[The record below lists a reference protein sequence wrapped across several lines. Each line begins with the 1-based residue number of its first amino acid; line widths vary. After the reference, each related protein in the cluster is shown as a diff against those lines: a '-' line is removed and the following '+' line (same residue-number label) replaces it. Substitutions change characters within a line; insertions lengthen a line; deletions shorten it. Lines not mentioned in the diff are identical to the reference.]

1 MIFKNHI
8 KTLTAFNT
16 SSKTSRDRNF
26 SSFTFSGFK
35 MSSFVR
41 RGLNPSFS
49 ASAGGDSVAFI
60 CTFTTIFVSFNE
72 EKTDLFLSF
81 FLPKTALNMPITTT
95 TTTKNK
101 RKRNDEKNDDDD
113 DDDDDDDGQFDLS
126 VLLPVHNALPHLTS
140 CLVCLFAQ
148 EKVKLEIV
156 IVDDSSTDGSFERIG
171 LCKRAYEKLK
181 EGEGGEWKLTENEK
195 EEEEDVGN
203 EGLCD
208 FYANKVE
215 CNLRE
220 EFAQL
225 EEEKG
230 NDGNED
236 MYERIVR
243 KYCKGKRHKIILRKL
258 ERSKELR
265 SGQGIALNLAYSLS
279 TCEYV
284 AEMEADDMRP
294 QRCFYE
300 LLNALKS
307 REDLDATF
315 SQISLIG
322 DLPSS
327 NAPQEGWIGMER
339 FRRWQNS
346 LTCGTTEMAPGRYI
360 EIPAMRASGCY
371 RRSFLEKKMNLNK
384 EGEESIRIYDDLWRI
399 GDEVVDFAV
408 SEEQRT
414 CSSLKRNPNH
424 WWPVDVSFLH
434 RAFNSGMRCH
444 KIERPMY
451 WWRQYAKQ
459 STKVHDRCSL
469 ERLRAAKVHYM
480 LKEDGPLGFAAL
492 FTADGDTD
500 AEVRDVDALADSTE
514 PDSSAAKIKNSP
526 RGSKEQKKLI
536 IRVFGRGVTLNAYVA
551 DINREI
557 ELIRAKEKEEHYA
570 RQKKPLS
577 ATTTTITTTEE
588 DDDTYQPKLL
598 YVVEKRDEMP
608 GLPKRKRSK
617 ENLDKNT
624 KLCRLFAFGM
634 QKAREKIL
642 RVMRDD
648 FDLGGLDWFVA

>member
-1 MIFKNHI
+1 MKKKRPFLDH
-8 KTLTAFNT
+8 F
-16 SSKTSRDRNF
+16 F
-26 SSFTFSGFK
+26 SLK
-35 MSSFVR
+35 
-41 RGLNPSFS
+41 
-49 ASAGGDSVAFI
+49 A
-60 CTFTTIFVSFNE
+60 
-72 EKTDLFLSF
+72 
-81 FLPKTALNMPITTT
+81 ALNMPITTT
-95 TTTKNK
+95 KNNINK
-101 RKRNDEKNDDDD
+101 RKRNDFEKNEDDSDD
-113 DDDDDDDGQFDLS
+113 KGQFDVS

-140 CLVCLFAQ
+140 CLLCLFAQ
-148 EKVKLEIV
+148 EKVRLEIV
-156 IVDDSSTDGSFERIG
+156 VVDDSSADRSFERIG
-171 LCKRAYEKLK
+171 ACKRAYETLK
-181 EGEGGEWKLTENEK
+181 EGEGGEWKLTEDEK
-195 EEEEDVGN
+195 EEEEEDVEDG
-203 EGLCD
+203 D
-208 FYANKVE
+208 FYANRVE
-215 CNLRE
+215 IKMRE

-225 EEEKG
+225 EEEERG
-230 NDGNED
+230 NDD
-236 MYERIVR
+236 TYERIVR

-265 SGQGIALNLAYSLS
+265 SGQGLALNLAYSLS

-384 EGEESIRIYDDLWRI
+384 EGEGGIRIYDDLWRI

-444 KIERPMY
+444 KVERPMY

-500 AEVRDVDALADSTE
+500 AEVRDVDALANSSE

-526 RGSKEQKKLI
+526 RVSKEQKKLI
-536 IRVFGRGVTLNAYVA
+536 IRVFGRGETLNAYVA

-570 RQKKPLS
+570 RHKKPLD
-577 ATTTTITTTEE
+577 ATATITTTDE

-617 ENLDKNT
+617 ENGLDKNT

-648 FDLGGLDWFVA
+648 FDTGGLDWFVA

>member
-1 MIFKNHI
+1 MK
-8 KTLTAFNT
+8 K
-16 SSKTSRDRNF
+16 KR
-26 SSFTFSGFK
+26 TFLDWF
-35 MSSFVR
+35 
-41 RGLNPSFS
+41 
-49 ASAGGDSVAFI
+49 A
-60 CTFTTIFVSFNE
+60 
-72 EKTDLFLSF
+72 
-81 FLPKTALNMPITTT
+81 PKIPALNMPITTT
-95 TTTKNK
+95 NNINK
-101 RKRNDEKNDDDD
+101 RKRNEDETNDDDD
-113 DDDDDDDGQFDLS
+113 DDDKGQFYLS

-171 LCKRAYEKLK
+171 VCKRAYEKLE
-181 EGEGGEWKLTENEK
+181 EGEGGEWKLTEDEK
-195 EEEEDVGN
+195 EEEEEVVGDV
-203 EGLCD
+203 
-208 FYANKVE
+208 YANKVE

-225 EEEKG
+225 EEER
-230 NDGNED
+230 GNED

-265 SGQGIALNLAYSLS
+265 SGQGLALNLAYNLS

-444 KIERPMY
+444 KVERPMY

-492 FTADGDTD
+492 FTTDGDTD

-514 PDSSAAKIKNSP
+514 PDSSAAKMKNSP

-536 IRVFGRGVTLNAYVA
+536 IRVFGRGETLNAYVA

-570 RQKKPLS
+570 RHKKPLD
-577 ATTTTITTTEE
+577 TTTTITTTDE
-588 DDDTYQPKLL
+588 DDETYQPKLL
-598 YVVEKRDEMP
+598 FVVEKRDEMP

-648 FDLGGLDWFVA
+648 FDMGGLDWFVA

>member
-1 MIFKNHI
+1 MK
-8 KTLTAFNT
+8 K
-16 SSKTSRDRNF
+16 KR
-26 SSFTFSGFK
+26 TFLDWF
-35 MSSFVR
+35 
-41 RGLNPSFS
+41 
-49 ASAGGDSVAFI
+49 A
-60 CTFTTIFVSFNE
+60 
-72 EKTDLFLSF
+72 
-81 FLPKTALNMPITTT
+81 PKIPALNMPITTT
-95 TTTKNK
+95 NNINK
-101 RKRNDEKNDDDD
+101 RKRNEDETNDDDD
-113 DDDDDDDGQFDLS
+113 DDDKGQFYLS

-171 LCKRAYEKLK
+171 VCKRAYEKLE
-181 EGEGGEWKLTENEK
+181 EGEGGEWKLTEDEK
-195 EEEEDVGN
+195 EEEEEVVGDV
-203 EGLCD
+203 
-208 FYANKVE
+208 YANKVE

-225 EEEKG
+225 EEER
-230 NDGNED
+230 GNED

-265 SGQGIALNLAYSLS
+265 SGQGLALNLAYNLS

-384 EGEESIRIYDDLWRI
+384 EGEEGIRIYDDLWRI

-424 WWPVDVSFLH
+424 WWPVDISFLH
-434 RAFNSGMRCH
+434 RACNSGMRCH
-444 KIERPMY
+444 KVERPMY

-492 FTADGDTD
+492 FTTDGDTD
-500 AEVRDVDALADSTE
+500 AEVRDVDALTNSTE
-514 PDSSAAKIKNSP
+514 PDSSAAKIRTSP

-536 IRVFGRGVTLNAYVA
+536 IRVFGRGETLNAYVA

-570 RQKKPLS
+570 RHKKPLD
-577 ATTTTITTTEE
+577 TTTTITTTDE
-588 DDDTYQPKLL
+588 DDETYQPKLL
-598 YVVEKRDEMP
+598 FVVEKRDEMP

-648 FDLGGLDWFVA
+648 FDMGGLDWFVA

>member
-1 MIFKNHI
+1 MKKKRPFLDH
-8 KTLTAFNT
+8 F
-16 SSKTSRDRNF
+16 F
-26 SSFTFSGFK
+26 SLK
-35 MSSFVR
+35 
-41 RGLNPSFS
+41 
-49 ASAGGDSVAFI
+49 A
-60 CTFTTIFVSFNE
+60 
-72 EKTDLFLSF
+72 
-81 FLPKTALNMPITTT
+81 ALNMPITTT
-95 TTTKNK
+95 KNNINK
-101 RKRNDEKNDDDD
+101 RKRNDFEKNEDDSDD
-113 DDDDDDDGQFDLS
+113 KGQFDVS

-140 CLVCLFAQ
+140 CLLCLFAQ
-148 EKVKLEIV
+148 EKVRLEIIV
-156 IVDDSSTDGSFERIG
+156 VDDSSTDGSFERIG
-171 LCKRAYEKLK
+171 VCKRAYETLK
-181 EGEGGEWKLTENEK
+181 EGEGGEWKLTEDEK
-195 EEEEDVGN
+195 EEKEDVGN
-203 EGLCD
+203 D

-220 EFAQL
+220 EFAHL
-225 EEEKG
+225 EEEERG
-230 NDGNED
+230 NDD
-236 MYERIVR
+236 TYERIVR

-258 ERSKELR
+258 ERSKEVR
-265 SGQGIALNLAYSLS
+265 SGQGLALNLAYSLS

-384 EGEESIRIYDDLWRI
+384 EGEGGIRIYDDLWRI

-444 KIERPMY
+444 KVERPMY

-500 AEVRDVDALADSTE
+500 AEVRDVDALANSSE

-536 IRVFGRGVTLNAYVA
+536 IRVFGRGETLNAYVA

-570 RQKKPLS
+570 RHKKPLD
-577 ATTTTITTTEE
+577 ATATITTTDE

-617 ENLDKNT
+617 ENGLDKNT

-648 FDLGGLDWFVA
+648 FDTGGLDWFVA

>member
-1 MIFKNHI
+1 MK
-8 KTLTAFNT
+8 K
-16 SSKTSRDRNF
+16 KR
-26 SSFTFSGFK
+26 TFLEWF
-35 MSSFVR
+35 
-41 RGLNPSFS
+41 
-49 ASAGGDSVAFI
+49 A
-60 CTFTTIFVSFNE
+60 
-72 EKTDLFLSF
+72 
-81 FLPKTALNMPITTT
+81 PKIPALNMPIT

-101 RKRNDEKNDDDD
+101 RKRNDFEKDDDD
-113 DDDDDDDGQFDLS
+113 SDDKGQFEMS

-140 CLVCLFAQ
+140 CLLCLFAQ
-148 EKVKLEIV
+148 EKVRLEIV

-171 LCKRAYEKLK
+171 ACKRAYEKLE
-181 EGEGGEWKLTENEK
+181 EGEGGEWKLTEDEK
-195 EEEEDVGN
+195 EEEEEDVEDG
-203 EGLCD
+203 D
-208 FYANKVE
+208 FYANRVE
-215 CNLRE
+215 IKMRE

-225 EEEKG
+225 EEEERG
-230 NDGNED
+230 NDD

-265 SGQGIALNLAYSLS
+265 SGQGLALNLAYSLS

-384 EGEESIRIYDDLWRI
+384 EGEGGIRIYDDLWRI

-444 KIERPMY
+444 KVERPMY

-500 AEVRDVDALADSTE
+500 AEVRDVDALANSSE

-536 IRVFGRGVTLNAYVA
+536 IRVFGRGETLNAYVA

-570 RQKKPLS
+570 RHKKPLD
-577 ATTTTITTTEE
+577 ATTTITTTDE

-617 ENLDKNT
+617 ENGLDKNT

-648 FDLGGLDWFVA
+648 FDTGGLDWFVA

>member
-1 MIFKNHI
+1 MK
-8 KTLTAFNT
+8 K
-16 SSKTSRDRNF
+16 KR
-26 SSFTFSGFK
+26 TFLDWF
-35 MSSFVR
+35 
-41 RGLNPSFS
+41 
-49 ASAGGDSVAFI
+49 A
-60 CTFTTIFVSFNE
+60 
-72 EKTDLFLSF
+72 
-81 FLPKTALNMPITTT
+81 PKIPALNMPITTT
-95 TTTKNK
+95 NNNINK
-101 RKRNDEKNDDDD
+101 RKRNGYETNDDDD
-113 DDDDDDDGQFDLS
+113 DDKGQFDLS

-140 CLVCLFAQ
+140 CLICLFAQ

-171 LCKRAYEKLK
+171 VCKRAYEKLE
-181 EGEGGEWKLTENEK
+181 EGEGGQWKLTEDEK
-195 EEEEDVGN
+195 EEEEEVVG
-203 EGLCD
+203 D

-225 EEEKG
+225 EEEERG
-230 NDGNED
+230 NDD
-236 MYERIVR
+236 TYERIVR
-243 KYCKGKRHKIILRKL
+243 KYCKGKRHKIILREL

-265 SGQGIALNLAYSLS
+265 SGQGLALNLAYSLS

-339 FRRWQNS
+339 FKRWQNS

-384 EGEESIRIYDDLWRI
+384 EGEEGIRIYDDLWRI

-444 KIERPMY
+444 KVERPMY

-500 AEVRDVDALADSTE
+500 AEVRDVDALANSTE

-536 IRVFGRGVTLNAYVA
+536 IRVFGRGETLNAYVA

-570 RQKKPLS
+570 RHKKSLD
-577 ATTTTITTTEE
+577 ATTTITTTDE

-617 ENLDKNT
+617 ENGLDKNT

>member
-72 EKTDLFLSF
+72 EKTDLFWSF

-95 TTTKNK
+95 KNNINK

-195 EEEEDVGN
+195 EEEEEVVGDV
-203 EGLCD
+203 
-208 FYANKVE
+208 YANKVE

-225 EEEKG
+225 EEER
-230 NDGNED
+230 GNED

-265 SGQGIALNLAYSLS
+265 SGQGLALNLAYNLS

-384 EGEESIRIYDDLWRI
+384 EGEEGIRIYDDLWRI

-444 KIERPMY
+444 KVERPMY

-514 PDSSAAKIKNSP
+514 PDSSAAKMKNSP

-536 IRVFGRGVTLNAYVA
+536 IRVFGRGETLNAYVA

-570 RQKKPLS
+570 RHKKPLD
-577 ATTTTITTTEE
+577 ATTNITTTDE

-617 ENLDKNT
+617 ENGLDKNT

-648 FDLGGLDWFVA
+648 FDTGGLDWFVA

>member
-1 MIFKNHI
+1 MKKKRPFLDH
-8 KTLTAFNT
+8 F
-16 SSKTSRDRNF
+16 F
-26 SSFTFSGFK
+26 SLK
-35 MSSFVR
+35 
-41 RGLNPSFS
+41 
-49 ASAGGDSVAFI
+49 A
-60 CTFTTIFVSFNE
+60 
-72 EKTDLFLSF
+72 
-81 FLPKTALNMPITTT
+81 ALNMRITTT
-95 TTTKNK
+95 KNNINK
-101 RKRNDEKNDDDD
+101 RKRNDFEKNEDDSDD
-113 DDDDDDDGQFDLS
+113 KGQFDVS

-140 CLVCLFAQ
+140 CLLCLFAQ
-148 EKVKLEIV
+148 EKVRLEIIV
-156 IVDDSSTDGSFERIG
+156 VDDSSTDGSFERIG
-171 LCKRAYEKLK
+171 VCKRAYETLK
-181 EGEGGEWKLTENEK
+181 EGEGGEWKLTEDEK
-195 EEEEDVGN
+195 EEKEDVGN
-203 EGLCD
+203 D
-208 FYANKVE
+208 FYANKVD

-225 EEEKG
+225 EEEERG
-230 NDGNED
+230 NDD
-236 MYERIVR
+236 TYERIVR

-258 ERSKELR
+258 ERSKEVR
-265 SGQGIALNLAYSLS
+265 SGQGLALNLAYSLS

-384 EGEESIRIYDDLWRI
+384 EGEEGIRIYDDLWRI

-444 KIERPMY
+444 KVERPMY

-500 AEVRDVDALADSTE
+500 AEVRDVDALANSSE

-536 IRVFGRGVTLNAYVA
+536 IRVFGRGETLNAYVA

-570 RQKKPLS
+570 RHKKPLD
-577 ATTTTITTTEE
+577 ATATITTTDE

-617 ENLDKNT
+617 ENGLDKNT

-648 FDLGGLDWFVA
+648 FDAGGLDWFVA

>member
-1 MIFKNHI
+1 MK
-8 KTLTAFNT
+8 K
-16 SSKTSRDRNF
+16 KR
-26 SSFTFSGFK
+26 TFLEWF
-35 MSSFVR
+35 
-41 RGLNPSFS
+41 
-49 ASAGGDSVAFI
+49 A
-60 CTFTTIFVSFNE
+60 
-72 EKTDLFLSF
+72 
-81 FLPKTALNMPITTT
+81 PKIPALNMPI

-101 RKRNDEKNDDDD
+101 RKRNDFEKNDFDDSD
-113 DDDDDDDGQFDLS
+113 DKGQFDVS

-140 CLVCLFAQ
+140 CLICLFAQ

-171 LCKRAYEKLK
+171 ACKRAYEKLE
-181 EGEGGEWKLTENEK
+181 EGEGGEWKLTEDEK
-195 EEEEDVGN
+195 EEKEDVGN
-203 EGLCD
+203 D

-225 EEEKG
+225 EEERG
-230 NDGNED
+230 NDD
-236 MYERIVR
+236 TYERIVR

-258 ERSKELR
+258 ERSKEVR
-265 SGQGIALNLAYSLS
+265 SGQGLALNLAYSLS

-384 EGEESIRIYDDLWRI
+384 EGEGGIRIYDDLWRI

-444 KIERPMY
+444 KVERPMY

-459 STKVHDRCSL
+459 STKVHDRCNL

-500 AEVRDVDALADSTE
+500 AEVRDVDALTNSTE

-536 IRVFGRGVTLNAYVA
+536 IRVFGRGETLNAYVA

-570 RQKKPLS
+570 RHKKPLD
-577 ATTTTITTTEE
+577 ATATITTTDE

-608 GLPKRKRSK
+608 GLPKRKTLYK
-617 ENLDKNT
+617 
-624 KLCRLFAFGM
+624 CWM
-634 QKAREKIL
+634 IL
-642 RVMRDD
+642 SDEPI
-648 FDLGGLDWFVA
+648 

>member
-1 MIFKNHI
+1 MKKKRPFWIIF
-8 KTLTAFNT
+8 
-16 SSKTSRDRNF
+16 F
-26 SSFTFSGFK
+26 S
-35 MSSFVR
+35 
-41 RGLNPSFS
+41 
-49 ASAGGDSVAFI
+49 
-60 CTFTTIFVSFNE
+60 
-72 EKTDLFLSF
+72 
-81 FLPKTALNMPITTT
+81 PKPALNMPITTT
-95 TTTKNK
+95 KNNINK
-101 RKRNDEKNDDDD
+101 RKRNDFEKNEDDSDD
-113 DDDDDDDGQFDLS
+113 KGQFDVS

-140 CLVCLFAQ
+140 CLLCLFAQ
-148 EKVKLEIV
+148 EKVRLEIV
-156 IVDDSSTDGSFERIG
+156 VVDDSSTDGSFERIG
-171 LCKRAYEKLK
+171 VCKRAYETLK
-181 EGEGGEWKLTENEK
+181 EGEGGEWKLTEDEK
-195 EEEEDVGN
+195 EEKEDVGN
-203 EGLCD
+203 D

-225 EEEKG
+225 EEEERG
-230 NDGNED
+230 NDD
-236 MYERIVR
+236 TYERIVR

-265 SGQGIALNLAYSLS
+265 SGQGLALNLAYSLS

-384 EGEESIRIYDDLWRI
+384 EGEEGIRIYDDLWRI

-424 WWPVDVSFLH
+424 WW
-434 RAFNSGMRCH
+434 
-444 KIERPMY
+444 
-451 WWRQYAKQ
+451 
-459 STKVHDRCSL
+459 
-469 ERLRAAKVHYM
+469 RLTFR
-480 LKEDGPLGFAAL
+480 
-492 FTADGDTD
+492 
-500 AEVRDVDALADSTE
+500 
-514 PDSSAAKIKNSP
+514 SSIARLIVACVAIK
-526 RGSKEQKKLI
+526 
-536 IRVFGRGVTLNAYVA
+536 
-551 DINREI
+551 
-557 ELIRAKEKEEHYA
+557 
-570 RQKKPLS
+570 
-577 ATTTTITTTEE
+577 
-588 DDDTYQPKLL
+588 
-598 YVVEKRDEMP
+598 
-608 GLPKRKRSK
+608 
-617 ENLDKNT
+617 
-624 KLCRLFAFGM
+624 
-634 QKAREKIL
+634 
-642 RVMRDD
+642 
-648 FDLGGLDWFVA
+648 

>member
-1 MIFKNHI
+1 
-8 KTLTAFNT
+8 
-16 SSKTSRDRNF
+16 
-26 SSFTFSGFK
+26 
-35 MSSFVR
+35 VR
-41 RGLNPSFS
+41 RFHRSPVVIPSRLFARLRPFLCLFVKKKRPFLDHFFS
-49 ASAGGDSVAFI
+49 L
-60 CTFTTIFVSFNE
+60 
-72 EKTDLFLSF
+72 KR
-81 FLPKTALNMPITTT
+81 NMPITTT
-95 TTTKNK
+95 KNNINK
-101 RKRNDEKNDDDD
+101 RKRNDFEKNEDDSDD
-113 DDDDDDDGQFDLS
+113 KGQFDVS

-140 CLVCLFAQ
+140 CLLCLFAQ
-148 EKVKLEIV
+148 EKVRLEIIV
-156 IVDDSSTDGSFERIG
+156 VDDSSTDGSFERIG
-171 LCKRAYEKLK
+171 ACKRAYETLK
-181 EGEGGEWKLTENEK
+181 EGEGGEWKLTEDEK
-195 EEEEDVGN
+195 EEKEDVGN
-203 EGLCD
+203 D
-208 FYANKVE
+208 FYANKVD

-225 EEEKG
+225 EEERG
-230 NDGNED
+230 NDD
-236 MYERIVR
+236 TYERIVR

-258 ERSKELR
+258 ERSKEVR
-265 SGQGIALNLAYSLS
+265 SGQGLALNLAYSLS

-384 EGEESIRIYDDLWRI
+384 EEEGGIRIYDDLWRI

-444 KIERPMY
+444 KVERPMY

-500 AEVRDVDALADSTE
+500 AEVRDVDALANSSE

-526 RGSKEQKKLI
+526 RGGKEQKKLI
-536 IRVFGRGVTLNAYVA
+536 IRVFGRGETLNAYVA

-570 RQKKPLS
+570 RHKKPLD
-577 ATTTTITTTEE
+577 ATATITTTDE

-617 ENLDKNT
+617 ENGLDKNT

-648 FDLGGLDWFVA
+648 FDTGGLDWFVA

>member
-1 MIFKNHI
+1 MKKKRPFLEH
-8 KTLTAFNT
+8 F
-16 SSKTSRDRNF
+16 F
-26 SSFTFSGFK
+26 SLK
-35 MSSFVR
+35 
-41 RGLNPSFS
+41 
-49 ASAGGDSVAFI
+49 A
-60 CTFTTIFVSFNE
+60 
-72 EKTDLFLSF
+72 
-81 FLPKTALNMPITTT
+81 ALNMPITTT
-95 TTTKNK
+95 KNNINK
-101 RKRNDEKNDDDD
+101 RKRNDFEKNEDDSDD
-113 DDDDDDDGQFDLS
+113 KGQFDVS

-140 CLVCLFAQ
+140 CLLCLFAQ
-148 EKVKLEIV
+148 EKVRLEIIV
-156 IVDDSSTDGSFERIG
+156 VDDSSTDGSFERIG
-171 LCKRAYEKLK
+171 VCKRAYETLK
-181 EGEGGEWKLTENEK
+181 EGEGGEWKLTEDEK
-195 EEEEDVGN
+195 EEKEDVGN
-203 EGLCD
+203 D
-208 FYANKVE
+208 FYANKVD

-225 EEEKG
+225 EEEERG
-230 NDGNED
+230 NDD
-236 MYERIVR
+236 TYERIVR

-265 SGQGIALNLAYSLS
+265 SGQGLALNLAYSLS

-384 EGEESIRIYDDLWRI
+384 EGEGGIRIYDDLWRI

-444 KIERPMY
+444 KVERPMY

-500 AEVRDVDALADSTE
+500 AEVRDVDALANSSE

-536 IRVFGRGVTLNAYVA
+536 IRVFGRGETLNAYVA

-570 RQKKPLS
+570 RHKKPLD
-577 ATTTTITTTEE
+577 ATATITTTDE

-617 ENLDKNT
+617 ENGLDKNT

-648 FDLGGLDWFVA
+648 FDAGGLDWFVA

>member
-1 MIFKNHI
+1 MKKKRPFLDH
-8 KTLTAFNT
+8 F
-16 SSKTSRDRNF
+16 F
-26 SSFTFSGFK
+26 SLK
-35 MSSFVR
+35 
-41 RGLNPSFS
+41 
-49 ASAGGDSVAFI
+49 A
-60 CTFTTIFVSFNE
+60 
-72 EKTDLFLSF
+72 
-81 FLPKTALNMPITTT
+81 ALNMPITTT
-95 TTTKNK
+95 KNNINK
-101 RKRNDEKNDDDD
+101 RKRNDFEKNEDDSDD
-113 DDDDDDDGQFDLS
+113 KGQFDVS

-140 CLVCLFAQ
+140 CLLCLFAQ
-148 EKVKLEIV
+148 EKVRLEII

-171 LCKRAYEKLK
+171 VCKRAYETLK
-181 EGEGGEWKLTENEK
+181 EGEGGEWKLTEDEK
-195 EEEEDVGN
+195 EEKEDVGN
-203 EGLCD
+203 D

-220 EFAQL
+220 EFAHL
-225 EEEKG
+225 EEEERG
-230 NDGNED
+230 NDD
-236 MYERIVR
+236 TYERIVR

-258 ERSKELR
+258 ERSKEVR
-265 SGQGIALNLAYSLS
+265 SGQGLALNLAYSLS

-384 EGEESIRIYDDLWRI
+384 EGEGGIRIYDDLWRI

-444 KIERPMY
+444 KVERPMY

-500 AEVRDVDALADSTE
+500 AEVRDVDALANSSE

-536 IRVFGRGVTLNAYVA
+536 IRVFGRGETLNAYVA

-570 RQKKPLS
+570 RHKKPLD
-577 ATTTTITTTEE
+577 ATATITTTDE

-617 ENLDKNT
+617 ENGLDKNT

-648 FDLGGLDWFVA
+648 FDTGGLDWFVA

>member
-1 MIFKNHI
+1 
-8 KTLTAFNT
+8 
-16 SSKTSRDRNF
+16 
-26 SSFTFSGFK
+26 
-35 MSSFVR
+35 
-41 RGLNPSFS
+41 
-49 ASAGGDSVAFI
+49 
-60 CTFTTIFVSFNE
+60 
-72 EKTDLFLSF
+72 
-81 FLPKTALNMPITTT
+81 
-95 TTTKNK
+95 
-101 RKRNDEKNDDDD
+101 
-113 DDDDDDDGQFDLS
+113 
-126 VLLPVHNALPHLTS
+126 
-140 CLVCLFAQ
+140 
-148 EKVKLEIV
+148 
-156 IVDDSSTDGSFERIG
+156 
-171 LCKRAYEKLK
+171 
-181 EGEGGEWKLTENEK
+181 
-195 EEEEDVGN
+195 
-203 EGLCD
+203 
-208 FYANKVE
+208 
-215 CNLRE
+215 
-220 EFAQL
+220 
-225 EEEKG
+225 
-230 NDGNED
+230 
-236 MYERIVR
+236 
-243 KYCKGKRHKIILRKL
+243 
-258 ERSKELR
+258 
-265 SGQGIALNLAYSLS
+265 
-279 TCEYV
+279 
-284 AEMEADDMRP
+284 
-294 QRCFYE
+294 
-300 LLNALKS
+300 
-307 REDLDATF
+307 
-315 SQISLIG
+315 
-322 DLPSS
+322 
-327 NAPQEGWIGMER
+327 
-339 FRRWQNS
+339 
-346 LTCGTTEMAPGRYI
+346 
-360 EIPAMRASGCY
+360 
-371 RRSFLEKKMNLNK
+371 MNLNK
-384 EGEESIRIYDDLWRI
+384 EGEEGIRIYDDLWRI

-444 KIERPMY
+444 KVERPMY

-536 IRVFGRGVTLNAYVA
+536 IRVFGRGETLNAYVA

-557 ELIRAKEKEEHYA
+557 ELIRAKEEEEHYA
-570 RQKKPLS
+570 RQKKTLS
-577 ATTTTITTTEE
+577 ATTTTITTTDE

>member
-1 MIFKNHI
+1 MK
-8 KTLTAFNT
+8 K
-16 SSKTSRDRNF
+16 KR
-26 SSFTFSGFK
+26 TFLDWF
-35 MSSFVR
+35 
-41 RGLNPSFS
+41 
-49 ASAGGDSVAFI
+49 A
-60 CTFTTIFVSFNE
+60 
-72 EKTDLFLSF
+72 
-81 FLPKTALNMPITTT
+81 PKIPALNMPITTT
-95 TTTKNK
+95 NNINK
-101 RKRNDEKNDDDD
+101 RKRNEDETNDDDD
-113 DDDDDDDGQFDLS
+113 DDDKGQFDLS

-171 LCKRAYEKLK
+171 VCKRAYEKLE
-181 EGEGGEWKLTENEK
+181 EGEGGEWKLTEDEK
-195 EEEEDVGN
+195 EEEEEVVGDV
-203 EGLCD
+203 
-208 FYANKVE
+208 YANKVE

-225 EEEKG
+225 EEER
-230 NDGNED
+230 GNED

-265 SGQGIALNLAYSLS
+265 SGQGLALNLAYSLS

-384 EGEESIRIYDDLWRI
+384 EGEEGIRIYDDLWRI

-444 KIERPMY
+444 KVERPMY

-500 AEVRDVDALADSTE
+500 AEVRDVDALANSSE

-536 IRVFGRGVTLNAYVA
+536 IRVFGRGETLNAYVA

-570 RQKKPLS
+570 RHKKPLD
-577 ATTTTITTTEE
+577 ATATITTTDE

-617 ENLDKNT
+617 ENGLDKNT

-648 FDLGGLDWFVA
+648 FDTGGLDWFVA

>member
-1 MIFKNHI
+1 MK
-8 KTLTAFNT
+8 K
-16 SSKTSRDRNF
+16 KR
-26 SSFTFSGFK
+26 TFLDWF
-35 MSSFVR
+35 
-41 RGLNPSFS
+41 
-49 ASAGGDSVAFI
+49 A
-60 CTFTTIFVSFNE
+60 
-72 EKTDLFLSF
+72 
-81 FLPKTALNMPITTT
+81 PKIPALNMPITTT
-95 TTTKNK
+95 NNINK
-101 RKRNDEKNDDDD
+101 RKRNEDETNDDDD
-113 DDDDDDDGQFDLS
+113 DDDKGQFYLS

-171 LCKRAYEKLK
+171 VCKRAYEKLE
-181 EGEGGEWKLTENEK
+181 EGEGGEWKLTEDEK
-195 EEEEDVGN
+195 EEEEEVVGDV
-203 EGLCD
+203 
-208 FYANKVE
+208 YANKVE

-225 EEEKG
+225 EEER
-230 NDGNED
+230 GNED

-265 SGQGIALNLAYSLS
+265 SGQGLALNLAYNLS

-384 EGEESIRIYDDLWRI
+384 EGEGDIRIYDDLWRI

-444 KIERPMY
+444 KVERPMY

-492 FTADGDTD
+492 FTTDGDTD
-500 AEVRDVDALADSTE
+500 AEVRDVDALTNSTE
-514 PDSSAAKIKNSP
+514 PDSSAAKMKNSP

-536 IRVFGRGVTLNAYVA
+536 IRVFGRGETLNAYVA

-570 RQKKPLS
+570 RHKKPLD
-577 ATTTTITTTEE
+577 TTTTITTTDE
-588 DDDTYQPKLL
+588 DDETYQPKLL
-598 YVVEKRDEMP
+598 FVVEKRDEMP

-648 FDLGGLDWFVA
+648 FDMGGLDWFVA

>member
-1 MIFKNHI
+1 MKKKRPFLDH
-8 KTLTAFNT
+8 F
-16 SSKTSRDRNF
+16 F
-26 SSFTFSGFK
+26 SLK
-35 MSSFVR
+35 
-41 RGLNPSFS
+41 
-49 ASAGGDSVAFI
+49 A
-60 CTFTTIFVSFNE
+60 
-72 EKTDLFLSF
+72 
-81 FLPKTALNMPITTT
+81 ALNMPITTT
-95 TTTKNK
+95 KNNINK
-101 RKRNDEKNDDDD
+101 RKRNDFEKNEDDSDD
-113 DDDDDDDGQFDLS
+113 KGQFDVS

-140 CLVCLFAQ
+140 CLLCLFAQ
-148 EKVKLEIV
+148 EKVRLEII

-171 LCKRAYEKLK
+171 VCKRAYETLK
-181 EGEGGEWKLTENEK
+181 EGEGGEWKLTEDEK
-195 EEEEDVGN
+195 EEKEDVGN
-203 EGLCD
+203 D

-225 EEEKG
+225 EEEERG
-230 NDGNED
+230 NDD
-236 MYERIVR
+236 TYERIVR

-258 ERSKELR
+258 ERSKEVR
-265 SGQGIALNLAYSLS
+265 SGQGLALNLAYSLS

-384 EGEESIRIYDDLWRI
+384 EGEGGIRIYDDLWRI

-444 KIERPMY
+444 KVERPMY

-500 AEVRDVDALADSTE
+500 AEVRDVDALANSSE

-536 IRVFGRGVTLNAYVA
+536 IRVFGRGETLNAYVA

-570 RQKKPLS
+570 RHKKPLD
-577 ATTTTITTTEE
+577 ATATITTTDE

-617 ENLDKNT
+617 ENGLDKNT

-648 FDLGGLDWFVA
+648 FDTGGLDWFVA

>member
-1 MIFKNHI
+1 MKKKRPFLEH
-8 KTLTAFNT
+8 F
-16 SSKTSRDRNF
+16 F
-26 SSFTFSGFK
+26 SLK
-35 MSSFVR
+35 
-41 RGLNPSFS
+41 
-49 ASAGGDSVAFI
+49 A
-60 CTFTTIFVSFNE
+60 
-72 EKTDLFLSF
+72 
-81 FLPKTALNMPITTT
+81 ALNMPITTT
-95 TTTKNK
+95 KNNINK
-101 RKRNDEKNDDDD
+101 RKRNDFEKNEDDSDD
-113 DDDDDDDGQFDLS
+113 KGQFDVS

-140 CLVCLFAQ
+140 CLLCLFAQ
-148 EKVKLEIV
+148 EKVRLEIV

-171 LCKRAYEKLK
+171 ACKRAYEKLE
-181 EGEGGEWKLTENEK
+181 EGEGGEWKLTEDEK
-195 EEEEDVGN
+195 VEKEDVGN
-203 EGLCD
+203 D

-225 EEEKG
+225 EEERG
-230 NDGNED
+230 NDD
-236 MYERIVR
+236 TYERIVR

-258 ERSKELR
+258 ERSKEVR
-265 SGQGIALNLAYSLS
+265 SGQGLALNLAYSLS

-384 EGEESIRIYDDLWRI
+384 EGEGGIRIYDDLWRI

-444 KIERPMY
+444 KVERPMY

-500 AEVRDVDALADSTE
+500 AEVRDVDALANSSE

-536 IRVFGRGVTLNAYVA
+536 IRVFGRGETLNAYVA

-570 RQKKPLS
+570 RHKKPLD
-577 ATTTTITTTEE
+577 ATATITTTDE

-617 ENLDKNT
+617 ENGLDKNT

-648 FDLGGLDWFVA
+648 FDTGGLDWFVA

>member
-1 MIFKNHI
+1 MK
-8 KTLTAFNT
+8 K
-16 SSKTSRDRNF
+16 KR
-26 SSFTFSGFK
+26 TFLDWF
-35 MSSFVR
+35 
-41 RGLNPSFS
+41 
-49 ASAGGDSVAFI
+49 A
-60 CTFTTIFVSFNE
+60 
-72 EKTDLFLSF
+72 
-81 FLPKTALNMPITTT
+81 PKIPALNMPITTT
-95 TTTKNK
+95 NNNINK
-101 RKRNDEKNDDDD
+101 RKRNGYETNDDDD
-113 DDDDDDDGQFDLS
+113 DDKGQFDLS

-140 CLVCLFAQ
+140 CLICLFAQ

-171 LCKRAYEKLK
+171 VCKRAYEKLE
-181 EGEGGEWKLTENEK
+181 EGEGGEWKLTEDEK
-195 EEEEDVGN
+195 EEEEEVVG
-203 EGLCD
+203 D

-225 EEEKG
+225 EEEERG
-230 NDGNED
+230 NDD
-236 MYERIVR
+236 TYERIVR

-265 SGQGIALNLAYSLS
+265 SGQGLALNLAYSLS

-339 FRRWQNS
+339 FKRWQNS

-384 EGEESIRIYDDLWRI
+384 EGEEGIRIYDDLWRI

-444 KIERPMY
+444 KVERPMY

-500 AEVRDVDALADSTE
+500 AEVRDVDALANSTE
-514 PDSSAAKIKNSP
+514 PGSSAAKIKNSP

-536 IRVFGRGVTLNAYVA
+536 IRVFGRGETLNAYVA

-570 RQKKPLS
+570 RHKKSLD
-577 ATTTTITTTEE
+577 ATTTITTTDE
-588 DDDTYQPKLL
+588 DDDTYQTKLL

-617 ENLDKNT
+617 ENGLDKNT

>member
-1 MIFKNHI
+1 MK
-8 KTLTAFNT
+8 K
-16 SSKTSRDRNF
+16 KR
-26 SSFTFSGFK
+26 TFLEWF
-35 MSSFVR
+35 
-41 RGLNPSFS
+41 
-49 ASAGGDSVAFI
+49 A
-60 CTFTTIFVSFNE
+60 
-72 EKTDLFLSF
+72 
-81 FLPKTALNMPITTT
+81 PKIPALNMPITTT
-95 TTTKNK
+95 KNNINK
-101 RKRNDEKNDDDD
+101 RKRNDFEKNEDDSDD
-113 DDDDDDDGQFDLS
+113 KGQFDVS

-140 CLVCLFAQ
+140 CLLCLFAQ
-148 EKVKLEIV
+148 EKVRLEIV

-171 LCKRAYEKLK
+171 ACKRAYEKLE
-181 EGEGGEWKLTENEK
+181 EGEGGEWKLTEDEK
-195 EEEEDVGN
+195 EEEEEDVEDG
-203 EGLCD
+203 D
-208 FYANKVE
+208 FYANRVE
-215 CNLRE
+215 IKMRE

-225 EEEKG
+225 EEEERG
-230 NDGNED
+230 NDD

-258 ERSKELR
+258 ERSKEVR
-265 SGQGIALNLAYSLS
+265 SGQGLALNLAYSLS

-384 EGEESIRIYDDLWRI
+384 EGEGGIRIYDDLWRI

-444 KIERPMY
+444 KVERPMY

-500 AEVRDVDALADSTE
+500 AEVRDVDALANSSE

-536 IRVFGRGVTLNAYVA
+536 IRVFGRGETLNAYVA

-570 RQKKPLS
+570 RHKKPLD
-577 ATTTTITTTEE
+577 ATATITTTDE

-617 ENLDKNT
+617 ENGLDKNT

-648 FDLGGLDWFVA
+648 FDTGGLDWFVA

>member
-1 MIFKNHI
+1 
-8 KTLTAFNT
+8 
-16 SSKTSRDRNF
+16 
-26 SSFTFSGFK
+26 
-35 MSSFVR
+35 
-41 RGLNPSFS
+41 
-49 ASAGGDSVAFI
+49 
-60 CTFTTIFVSFNE
+60 
-72 EKTDLFLSF
+72 
-81 FLPKTALNMPITTT
+81 
-95 TTTKNK
+95 
-101 RKRNDEKNDDDD
+101 
-113 DDDDDDDGQFDLS
+113 
-126 VLLPVHNALPHLTS
+126 
-140 CLVCLFAQ
+140 
-148 EKVKLEIV
+148 LE
-156 IVDDSSTDGSFERIG
+156 
-171 LCKRAYEKLK
+171 
-181 EGEGGEWKLTENEK
+181 EGEGGEWKLTEDEK
-195 EEEEDVGN
+195 EEEEEVVGDV
-203 EGLCD
+203 
-208 FYANKVE
+208 YANKVE

-225 EEEKG
+225 EEER
-230 NDGNED
+230 GNED

-265 SGQGIALNLAYSLS
+265 SGQGLALNLAYNLS

-384 EGEESIRIYDDLWRI
+384 EGEGDIRIYDDLWRI

-444 KIERPMY
+444 KVERPMY

-492 FTADGDTD
+492 FTTDGDTD
-500 AEVRDVDALADSTE
+500 AEVRDVDALTNSTE
-514 PDSSAAKIKNSP
+514 PDSSAAKIRNSP

-536 IRVFGRGVTLNAYVA
+536 IRVFGRGETLNAYVA

-570 RQKKPLS
+570 RHKKPLD
-577 ATTTTITTTEE
+577 TTTTITTTDE
-588 DDDTYQPKLL
+588 DDETYQPKLL
-598 YVVEKRDEMP
+598 FVVEKRDEMP

-648 FDLGGLDWFVA
+648 FDMGGLDWFVA

>member
-1 MIFKNHI
+1 M
-8 KTLTAFNT
+8 
-16 SSKTSRDRNF
+16 
-26 SSFTFSGFK
+26 
-35 MSSFVR
+35 
-41 RGLNPSFS
+41 
-49 ASAGGDSVAFI
+49 
-60 CTFTTIFVSFNE
+60 
-72 EKTDLFLSF
+72 
-81 FLPKTALNMPITTT
+81 
-95 TTTKNK
+95 
-101 RKRNDEKNDDDD
+101 
-113 DDDDDDDGQFDLS
+113 
-126 VLLPVHNALPHLTS
+126 
-140 CLVCLFAQ
+140 
-148 EKVKLEIV
+148 
-156 IVDDSSTDGSFERIG
+156 DDSSADGSFERIG
-171 LCKRAYEKLK
+171 ACKRAYETLK
-181 EGEGGEWKLTENEK
+181 EGEGGEWKLTEDEK
-195 EEEEDVGN
+195 EEEEEDVEDG
-203 EGLCD
+203 D
-208 FYANKVE
+208 FYANRVE
-215 CNLRE
+215 IKMRE

-225 EEEKG
+225 EEEERG
-230 NDGNED
+230 NDD

-265 SGQGIALNLAYSLS
+265 SGQGLALNLAYSLS

-384 EGEESIRIYDDLWRI
+384 EGEGGIRIYDDLWRI

-444 KIERPMY
+444 KVERPMY

-492 FTADGDTD
+492 FTADGDMD
-500 AEVRDVDALADSTE
+500 AEVRDVDALANSSE

-536 IRVFGRGVTLNAYVA
+536 IRVFGRGETLNAYVA

-570 RQKKPLS
+570 RHKKPLD
-577 ATTTTITTTEE
+577 ATATITTTDE

-617 ENLDKNT
+617 ENGLDKNT

-648 FDLGGLDWFVA
+648 FDTGGLDWFVA

>member
-444 KIERPMY
+444 KIGRPMY

-492 FTADGDTD
+492 FTADGDTN

-536 IRVFGRGVTLNAYVA
+536 IRVFGRGETLNAYVA

-557 ELIRAKEKEEHYA
+557 ELIRAKEEEEHYA
-570 RQKKPLS
+570 RQKKTLS
-577 ATTTTITTTEE
+577 ATTTTITTTDE

>member
-1 MIFKNHI
+1 MK
-8 KTLTAFNT
+8 K
-16 SSKTSRDRNF
+16 KR
-26 SSFTFSGFK
+26 TFLDWF
-35 MSSFVR
+35 
-41 RGLNPSFS
+41 
-49 ASAGGDSVAFI
+49 A
-60 CTFTTIFVSFNE
+60 
-72 EKTDLFLSF
+72 
-81 FLPKTALNMPITTT
+81 PKIPALNMPITTT
-95 TTTKNK
+95 NNINK
-101 RKRNDEKNDDDD
+101 RKRNEDETNDDDD
-113 DDDDDDDGQFDLS
+113 DDDKGQFYLS

-171 LCKRAYEKLK
+171 VCKRAYEKLE
-181 EGEGGEWKLTENEK
+181 EGEGGEWKLTEDEK
-195 EEEEDVGN
+195 EEEEEVVGDV
-203 EGLCD
+203 
-208 FYANKVE
+208 YANKVE

-225 EEEKG
+225 EEER
-230 NDGNED
+230 GNED

-258 ERSKELR
+258 ERSRELR
-265 SGQGIALNLAYSLS
+265 SGQGLALNLAYNLS

-384 EGEESIRIYDDLWRI
+384 EGEGDIRIYDDLWRI

-444 KIERPMY
+444 KVERPMY

-492 FTADGDTD
+492 FTTDGDTD
-500 AEVRDVDALADSTE
+500 AEVRDVDALTNSTE
-514 PDSSAAKIKNSP
+514 PDSSAAKIRNSP
-526 RGSKEQKKLI
+526 RGSKEQKNVI
-536 IRVFGRGVTLNAYVA
+536 IRVFGRGETLNAYVA

-570 RQKKPLS
+570 RHKKPLD
-577 ATTTTITTTEE
+577 TTTTITTTDE
-588 DDDTYQPKLL
+588 DDETYQPKLL
-598 YVVEKRDEMP
+598 FVVEKRDEMP

-648 FDLGGLDWFVA
+648 FDMGGLDWFVA

>member
-1 MIFKNHI
+1 MK
-8 KTLTAFNT
+8 K
-16 SSKTSRDRNF
+16 KR
-26 SSFTFSGFK
+26 TFLDWF
-35 MSSFVR
+35 
-41 RGLNPSFS
+41 
-49 ASAGGDSVAFI
+49 A
-60 CTFTTIFVSFNE
+60 
-72 EKTDLFLSF
+72 
-81 FLPKTALNMPITTT
+81 PKIPALNMPITTT
-95 TTTKNK
+95 NNINK
-101 RKRNDEKNDDDD
+101 RKRNEDETNDDDD
-113 DDDDDDDGQFDLS
+113 DDDKGQFYLS

-171 LCKRAYEKLK
+171 VCKRAYEKLE
-181 EGEGGEWKLTENEK
+181 EGEGGEWKLTEDEK
-195 EEEEDVGN
+195 EEEEEVVGDV
-203 EGLCD
+203 
-208 FYANKVE
+208 YANKVE

-225 EEEKG
+225 EEER
-230 NDGNED
+230 GNED

-265 SGQGIALNLAYSLS
+265 SGQGLALNLAYNLS

-384 EGEESIRIYDDLWRI
+384 EGEGDIRIYDDLWRI

-444 KIERPMY
+444 KVERPMY

-492 FTADGDTD
+492 FTTDGDTD
-500 AEVRDVDALADSTE
+500 AEVRDVDALTNSTE
-514 PDSSAAKIKNSP
+514 PDSSAAKIRNSP

-536 IRVFGRGVTLNAYVA
+536 IRVFGRGETLNAYVA

-570 RQKKPLS
+570 RHKKPLD
-577 ATTTTITTTEE
+577 TTTTITTTDE
-588 DDDTYQPKLL
+588 DDETYQPKLL
-598 YVVEKRDEMP
+598 FVVEKRDEMP

-648 FDLGGLDWFVA
+648 FDMGGLDWFVA

>member
-1 MIFKNHI
+1 MKKKRPFLEH
-8 KTLTAFNT
+8 F
-16 SSKTSRDRNF
+16 F
-26 SSFTFSGFK
+26 SLK
-35 MSSFVR
+35 
-41 RGLNPSFS
+41 
-49 ASAGGDSVAFI
+49 A
-60 CTFTTIFVSFNE
+60 
-72 EKTDLFLSF
+72 
-81 FLPKTALNMPITTT
+81 ALNMPITTT
-95 TTTKNK
+95 KNNINK
-101 RKRNDEKNDDDD
+101 RKRNDFEKNEDDSDD
-113 DDDDDDDGQFDLS
+113 KGQFDVS

-140 CLVCLFAQ
+140 CLLCLFAQ
-148 EKVKLEIV
+148 EKVRLEIIV
-156 IVDDSSTDGSFERIG
+156 VDDSSTDGSFERIG
-171 LCKRAYEKLK
+171 VCKRAYETLK
-181 EGEGGEWKLTENEK
+181 EGEGGEWKLTEDEK
-195 EEEEDVGN
+195 VEKEDVGN
-203 EGLCD
+203 D
-208 FYANKVE
+208 FYANKVD

-225 EEEKG
+225 EEEERG
-230 NDGNED
+230 NDD
-236 MYERIVR
+236 TYERIVR

-258 ERSKELR
+258 ERSKEVR
-265 SGQGIALNLAYSLS
+265 SGQGLALNLAYSLS

-384 EGEESIRIYDDLWRI
+384 EGEEGIRIYDDLWRI

-444 KIERPMY
+444 KVERPMY

-500 AEVRDVDALADSTE
+500 AEVRDVDALANSSE

-536 IRVFGRGVTLNAYVA
+536 IRVFGRGETLNAYVA

-570 RQKKPLS
+570 RHKKPLD
-577 ATTTTITTTEE
+577 ATATITTTDE

-617 ENLDKNT
+617 ENGLDKNT

-648 FDLGGLDWFVA
+648 FDTGGLDWFVA

>member
-1 MIFKNHI
+1 MK
-8 KTLTAFNT
+8 K
-16 SSKTSRDRNF
+16 KR
-26 SSFTFSGFK
+26 TFLDWF
-35 MSSFVR
+35 
-41 RGLNPSFS
+41 
-49 ASAGGDSVAFI
+49 A
-60 CTFTTIFVSFNE
+60 
-72 EKTDLFLSF
+72 
-81 FLPKTALNMPITTT
+81 PKIPALNMPITTT
-95 TTTKNK
+95 NNINK
-101 RKRNDEKNDDDD
+101 RKRNEDETNDDDD
-113 DDDDDDDGQFDLS
+113 DDDKGQFYLS

-171 LCKRAYEKLK
+171 VCKRAYEKLE
-181 EGEGGEWKLTENEK
+181 EGEGGEWKLTEDEK
-195 EEEEDVGN
+195 EEEEEVVGDV
-203 EGLCD
+203 
-208 FYANKVE
+208 YANKVE

-225 EEEKG
+225 EEER
-230 NDGNED
+230 GNED

-265 SGQGIALNLAYSLS
+265 SGQGLALNLAYNLS

-384 EGEESIRIYDDLWRI
+384 EGEGDIRIYDDLWRI

-424 WWPVDVSFLH
+424 WWPVDISFLH

-444 KIERPMY
+444 KVERPMY

-492 FTADGDTD
+492 FTTDGDTD
-500 AEVRDVDALADSTE
+500 AEVRDVDALTNSTE
-514 PDSSAAKIKNSP
+514 PDSSAAKIRNSP

-536 IRVFGRGVTLNAYVA
+536 IRVFGRGETLNAYVA

-570 RQKKPLS
+570 RHKKPLD
-577 ATTTTITTTEE
+577 TTTTISTTDE
-588 DDDTYQPKLL
+588 DDETYQPKLL
-598 YVVEKRDEMP
+598 FVVEKRDEMP

-648 FDLGGLDWFVA
+648 FDMGGLDWFVA

>member
-1 MIFKNHI
+1 MKKKRPFLDH
-8 KTLTAFNT
+8 F
-16 SSKTSRDRNF
+16 F
-26 SSFTFSGFK
+26 SLK
-35 MSSFVR
+35 
-41 RGLNPSFS
+41 
-49 ASAGGDSVAFI
+49 A
-60 CTFTTIFVSFNE
+60 
-72 EKTDLFLSF
+72 
-81 FLPKTALNMPITTT
+81 ALNMPITTT
-95 TTTKNK
+95 KNNINK
-101 RKRNDEKNDDDD
+101 RKRNDFEKNEDDSDD
-113 DDDDDDDGQFDLS
+113 KGQFDVS

-140 CLVCLFAQ
+140 CLLCLFAQ
-148 EKVKLEIV
+148 EKVRLEIV
-156 IVDDSSTDGSFERIG
+156 VVDDSSADGSFERIG
-171 LCKRAYEKLK
+171 ACKRAYETLK
-181 EGEGGEWKLTENEK
+181 EGEGGEWKLTEDEK
-195 EEEEDVGN
+195 VEKEDVGN
-203 EGLCD
+203 D
-208 FYANKVE
+208 FYANKVD

-220 EFAQL
+220 EFSQL
-225 EEEKG
+225 EEEERG
-230 NDGNED
+230 NDD
-236 MYERIVR
+236 TYERIVR

-265 SGQGIALNLAYSLS
+265 SGQGLALNLAYSLS

-384 EGEESIRIYDDLWRI
+384 EGEGGIRIYDDLWRI

-444 KIERPMY
+444 KVERPMY

-500 AEVRDVDALADSTE
+500 AEVRDVDALANSSE

-536 IRVFGRGVTLNAYVA
+536 IRVFGRGETLNAYVA

-570 RQKKPLS
+570 RHKKPLD
-577 ATTTTITTTEE
+577 ATATITTTDE

-617 ENLDKNT
+617 ENGLDKNT

-648 FDLGGLDWFVA
+648 FDTGGLDWFVA

>member
-1 MIFKNHI
+1 MKKKRTFLDH
-8 KTLTAFNT
+8 F
-16 SSKTSRDRNF
+16 F
-26 SSFTFSGFK
+26 S
-35 MSSFVR
+35 
-41 RGLNPSFS
+41 
-49 ASAGGDSVAFI
+49 
-60 CTFTTIFVSFNE
+60 
-72 EKTDLFLSF
+72 
-81 FLPKTALNMPITTT
+81 PKPALNMPITTT
-95 TTTKNK
+95 KNNINK
-101 RKRNDEKNDDDD
+101 RKRNDFEKNDDDSD
-113 DDDDDDDGQFDLS
+113 DKGQFDVS

-140 CLVCLFAQ
+140 CLICLFAQ

-171 LCKRAYEKLK
+171 VCKRAYEKLE
-181 EGEGGEWKLTENEK
+181 EGEGGEWKLTEDEK
-195 EEEEDVGN
+195 EEKEDVGN
-203 EGLCD
+203 D

-225 EEEKG
+225 EEERG
-230 NDGNED
+230 NDD
-236 MYERIVR
+236 TCERIVR

-258 ERSKELR
+258 ERSKDLR
-265 SGQGIALNLAYSLS
+265 SGQGLALNLAYSLS

-339 FRRWQNS
+339 FKRWQNS

-371 RRSFLEKKMNLNK
+371 RRSFLEKKMNLNR
-384 EGEESIRIYDDLWRI
+384 EGEECIRIYDDLWRI

-408 SEEQRT
+408 SEEQRS

-444 KIERPMY
+444 KVERPMY

-500 AEVRDVDALADSTE
+500 AEVRDVDALASSTE
-514 PDSSAAKIKNSP
+514 PDSSAVKIKNSP

-536 IRVFGRGVTLNAYVA
+536 IRVFGRGETLNAYVA

-570 RQKKPLS
+570 RHKKSLD
-577 ATTTTITTTEE
+577 ATTTITTTDE
-588 DDDTYQPKLL
+588 DEDTYRPKLL
-598 YVVEKRDEMP
+598 YVVEKCDEMP

-617 ENLDKNT
+617 ENGLDKNT

>member
-1 MIFKNHI
+1 MK
-8 KTLTAFNT
+8 K
-16 SSKTSRDRNF
+16 KR
-26 SSFTFSGFK
+26 TFLDWF
-35 MSSFVR
+35 
-41 RGLNPSFS
+41 
-49 ASAGGDSVAFI
+49 A
-60 CTFTTIFVSFNE
+60 
-72 EKTDLFLSF
+72 
-81 FLPKTALNMPITTT
+81 PKIPALNMPITTT
-95 TTTKNK
+95 NNINK
-101 RKRNDEKNDDDD
+101 RKRNEDETNDDDD
-113 DDDDDDDGQFDLS
+113 DDDKGQFDLS

-171 LCKRAYEKLK
+171 VCKRAYEKLE
-181 EGEGGEWKLTENEK
+181 EGEGGEWKLTEDEK
-195 EEEEDVGN
+195 EEEEEVVGDV
-203 EGLCD
+203 
-208 FYANKVE
+208 YANKVE

-225 EEEKG
+225 EEER
-230 NDGNED
+230 GNED

-265 SGQGIALNLAYSLS
+265 SGQGLALNLAYNLS

-384 EGEESIRIYDDLWRI
+384 EGEGDIRIYDDLWRI

-444 KIERPMY
+444 KVERPMY

-492 FTADGDTD
+492 FTTDGDTD
-500 AEVRDVDALADSTE
+500 AEVRDVDALTNSTE
-514 PDSSAAKIKNSP
+514 PDSSAAKIRNSP

-536 IRVFGRGVTLNAYVA
+536 IRVFGRGETLNAYVA

-570 RQKKPLS
+570 RHKKPLD
-577 ATTTTITTTEE
+577 TTTTITITDE
-588 DDDTYQPKLL
+588 DDETYQPKLL
-598 YVVEKRDEMP
+598 FVVEKRDEMP

-648 FDLGGLDWFVA
+648 FDMGGLDWFVA

>member
-1 MIFKNHI
+1 MK
-8 KTLTAFNT
+8 K
-16 SSKTSRDRNF
+16 KR
-26 SSFTFSGFK
+26 TFLEWF
-35 MSSFVR
+35 
-41 RGLNPSFS
+41 
-49 ASAGGDSVAFI
+49 A
-60 CTFTTIFVSFNE
+60 
-72 EKTDLFLSF
+72 
-81 FLPKTALNMPITTT
+81 PKIPALNMPITTT
-95 TTTKNK
+95 TKKNK
-101 RKRNDEKNDDDD
+101 RKRNDFEKNDDDSD
-113 DDDDDDDGQFDLS
+113 DKGQFDMS

-140 CLVCLFAQ
+140 CLLCLFAQ
-148 EKVKLEIV
+148 EKVRLEIV

-171 LCKRAYEKLK
+171 ACKRAYEKLE
-181 EGEGGEWKLTENEK
+181 EGEGGEWKLTEDEK
-195 EEEEDVGN
+195 EEEEEDVEDG
-203 EGLCD
+203 D
-208 FYANKVE
+208 FYANRVE
-215 CNLRE
+215 IKMRE

-225 EEEKG
+225 EEERG
-230 NDGNED
+230 NDD

-258 ERSKELR
+258 ERSKEVR
-265 SGQGIALNLAYSLS
+265 SGQGLALNLAYSLS

-384 EGEESIRIYDDLWRI
+384 EGEGGIRIYDDLWRI

-444 KIERPMY
+444 KVERPMY

-500 AEVRDVDALADSTE
+500 AEVRDVDALANSSE

-536 IRVFGRGVTLNAYVA
+536 IRVFGRGETLNAYVA

-570 RQKKPLS
+570 RHKKPLD
-577 ATTTTITTTEE
+577 ATATITTTDE

-617 ENLDKNT
+617 ENGLDKNT

-648 FDLGGLDWFVA
+648 FDTGGLDWFVA